1 VPTPTTAP
9 HRRTQQQ
16 SGDVGGWLGWSA
28 GDPAAPAVH
37 VRGSGG
43 RLTTL
48 TRADLAQRVAHRA
61 GILAGERRLVH
72 VHGAN
77 DLDTLVDYLAAHA
90 SGHVVLLTPPGSP
103 AAAIARA
110 WDPDITI
117 APPHD
122 DATGSAGSAGTT
134 TVQVHREHPAHQLHP
149 DLALL
154 MSTSGS
160 SGSPRLVRLSREN
173 LHTNAEAIAA
183 SLGIRPGDRAVTSL
197 PLHYCYGLSVV
208 HSHLVAGASVVLTDH
223 SVADECFWQLARDAQ
238 VTTLAGVPH
247 TFDLLDRVGFGAL
260 DLPHLRTVTQAG
272 GRMDPSRV
280 VELATLGRRR
290 GWDLFVMYGQTEA
303 TARMAVLPPDLAM
316 EHPSTV
322 GVAVPGGHLE
332 IVDGEVVFS
341 GPNVMLGYATE
352 PDDLALGRTVER
364 LHTGDL
370 GHITDAGLLE
380 ITGRRSR
387 VAKVLGHR
395 VDLDHVERAL
405 RADGDDVR
413 CLASP
418 DAVTVAVASGM
429 TSIGAAPHSPGRLA
443 ERAAQAAGI
452 PTRCVRVLT
461 THDLGLDALPHLS
474 SGKVD
479 YATLTA
485 LATHAPAASDTV
497 PAAGSLRERYA
508 ALLGLDAVAPED
520 SFASLGGDSLSYVE
534 ASLHVEDHLGHLPT
548 NWHLL
553 TLGELEALEAAV
565 TTTAGRPAS
574 GTGHPASGGSR
585 PGLRDR
591 LGRALSTRSVETS
604 VVLRAVAIILIVG
617 THAHVFRM
625 QGTAHAL
632 LVLVGWNLARFRLGE
647 APREERVR
655 GLLTAVRRIAAPALV
670 VMVAVHLL
678 IGQYTWSTMALLNWA
693 FGQERLG
700 PDWRFWFIE
709 SAVFVLVVVTA
720 VVATPWGDRVER
732 RHPFALPLA
741 LAGVGMLWWKGL
753 FFPPVPH
760 MQGSALVVS
769 WLFCLG
775 WAAAKAEGVG
785 QRLLVTLVAIP
796 TIGTFSG
803 NPRRDLLTL
812 TAALLVI
819 WVPTL
824 RVPRGLVPLVQVLAA
839 SSLFIYVLHWQVLQ
853 VTRSTPWL
861 GYLAGLVAGVAY
873 WWVWTRGPR
882 LLRAARSRRRRR
894 EDLGESSERPTADA
908 QPMSSA
914 ASSH

>member
-1 VPTPTTAP
+1 M
-9 HRRTQQQ
+9 
-16 SGDVGGWLGWSA
+16 D
-28 GDPAAPAVH
+28 
-37 VRGSGG
+37 G

-48 TRADLAQRVAHRA
+48 TRAELAERVASLA
-61 GILAGERRLVH
+61 GILTGERRLVH
-72 VHGAN
+72 VHGEN
-77 DLDTLVDYLAAHA
+77 DLDTLLGYLAAHSA
-90 SGHVVLLTPPGSP
+90 GHVVLLTPPGAP
-103 AAAIARA
+103 ATAIAQA
-110 WDPDITI
+110 WDPDVTI
-117 APPHD
+117 APGPP
-122 DATGSAGSAGTT
+122 GSAA
-134 TVQVHREHPAHQLHP
+134 VQVHRKHPAHPLHP

-160 SGSPRLVRLSREN
+160 SGSPRLVRLSHDN
-173 LHTNAEAIAA
+173 LRSNAEAIAA
-183 SLGIRPGDRAVTSL
+183 ALGIRPGDRAVTSL

-223 SVADECFWQLARDAQ
+223 SVADDCFWELAREAQ

-247 TFDLLDRVGFGAL
+247 SFDLLDRVGFAAL

-272 GRMDPSRV
+272 GRMDPARV

-303 TARMAVLPPDLAM
+303 TARMAVLPPDLAA
-316 EHPSTV
+316 EHPTSV

-332 IVDGEVVFS
+332 VVDGEVVFS

-352 PDDLALGRTVER
+352 PGDLALGRTVER

-370 GHITDAGLLE
+370 GRITDAGLLE

-413 CLASP
+413 CLVGP
-418 DAVTVAVASGM
+418 DAVTVACAPGNNAPV
-429 TSIGAAPHSPGRLA
+429 GAGPLA
-443 ERAAQAAGI
+443 ERAARAAGI

-461 THDLGLDALPHLS
+461 ASDLGIDTLPHLS

-479 YATLTA
+479 YATLTE
-485 LATHAPAASDTV
+485 LAARAWATADAT

-553 TLGELEALEAAV
+553 TLRQLEALEAEAEA
-565 TTTAGRPAS
+565 TAAAGPPAS
-574 GTGHPASGGSR
+574 GTRAPADGDTR
-585 PGLRDR
+585 RGLRRR
-591 LGRALSTRSVETS
+591 LGTALATRSVETS

-617 THAHVFRM
+617 THAHVFKL

-647 APREERVR
+647 APRAERVR

-670 VMVAVHLL
+670 VIVAVHLL
-678 IGQYTWSTMALLNWA
+678 IGQYAWSTMALLNWV

-709 SAVFVLVVVTA
+709 SAVFVLVVVAA
-720 VVATPWGDRVER
+720 VVATPWGDRLER

-741 LAGVGMLWWKGL
+741 LAGVGMLWWQGVL
-753 FFPPVPH
+753 FPPVPH

-775 WAAAKAEGVG
+775 WAAAKAEGLG
-785 QRLLVTLVAIP
+785 QRLLVTAVAVP

-824 RVPRGLVPLVQVLAA
+824 RVPRGLVPMVQVLAA

-853 VTRSTPWL
+853 AMRSTPWL
-861 GYLAGLVAGVAY
+861 GYAAGLVAGVGY
-873 WWVWTRGPR
+873 WWVWTRGPGLVR
-882 LLRAARSRRRRR
+882 TARARRCR
-894 EDLGESSERPTADA
+894 EDIGNA